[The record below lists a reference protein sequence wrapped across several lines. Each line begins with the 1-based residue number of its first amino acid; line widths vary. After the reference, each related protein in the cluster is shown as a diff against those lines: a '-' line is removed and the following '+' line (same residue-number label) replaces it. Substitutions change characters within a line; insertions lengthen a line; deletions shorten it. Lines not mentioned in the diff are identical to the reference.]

1 MDRALTKRQLRFF
14 LSFLVTGSCLL
25 LAFKCVSGHSES
37 TLGPIPFPADNP
49 MTAEKIE
56 LGRKLFFDKRLSI
69 DNSISC
75 ADCHHPEKAFT
86 DGLAVSKGVLGRFAE
101 RNAPSLL
108 NSAYLQRVM
117 FDGELKTLEMQVIV
131 PIQEHTE
138 MGSDM
143 RELLKELRAVPEY
156 EEAAKRIFGRS
167 FDPWVLTRSIAAFE
181 RSLISDYSAFDRFY
195 LGDSSALTP
204 SQKRGW
210 ELFSNELY
218 CTQCHPAPHFTTYE
232 VANNGLYADYGKDQ
246 GRFRIDLL
254 ESSKGLFKIPSLR
267 NIALT
272 APYMHDGSITT
283 IDGVLDHYQSGGKNH
298 VNQSPK
304 VTKFEL
310 TLQQQQDLQHF
321 FQSLTDTSYMRY
333 FQ

>member
-1 MDRALTKRQLRFF
+1 MDRSLNKRTLF
-14 LSFLVTGSCLL
+14 LLMLMATGSCLL
-25 LAFKCVSGHSES
+25 LAFKCVRGNIES

-56 LGRKLFFDKRLSI
+56 LGRKLFFDKRLST

-75 ADCHHPEKAFT
+75 ADCHHPDKAFT
-86 DGLAVSKGVLGRFAE
+86 DGLAVSNGVLGRFAE

-108 NSAYLQRVM
+108 NSAYLERIM

-156 EEAAKRIFGRS
+156 EAAAQRIFGRS

-181 RSLISDYSAFDRFY
+181 RSLISDNSAFDRFY
-195 LGDSSALTP
+195 SGDSTALTA

-210 ELFSNELY
+210 ELFSQKLY
-218 CTQCHPAPHFTTYE
+218 CTQCHPAPHFTTYK

-246 GRFRIDLL
+246 GRFRIDFQ
-254 ESSKGLFKIPSLR
+254 ESSKGLFKVPSLR
-267 NIALT
+267 NITLT
-272 APYMHDGSITT
+272 APYMHDGSILTLEN
-283 IDGVLDHYQSGGKNH
+283 VLQHYKTGAKNH
-298 VNQSPK
+298 VNQSP
-304 VTKFEL
+304 VVVKFDL
-310 TLQQQQDLQHF
+310 TVQDEQDLLHF
-321 FQSLTDTSYMRY
+321 FQSLTDTTYLQN